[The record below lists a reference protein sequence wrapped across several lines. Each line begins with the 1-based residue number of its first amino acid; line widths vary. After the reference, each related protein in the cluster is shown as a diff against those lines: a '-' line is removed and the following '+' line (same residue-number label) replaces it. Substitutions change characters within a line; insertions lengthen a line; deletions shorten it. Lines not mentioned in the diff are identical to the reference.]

1 MLETGMFHL
10 LSVRIVGIGLA
21 FFFVVFSAGC
31 SAPPGNAADGQRW
44 YRMHNC
50 SACHG
55 PHGNDGRAINIA
67 GLDMNFYSFV
77 RKLRTKDAPI
87 MPPFPE
93 EKVSKQDAADMY
105 AYLQSMKGR

>member
-1 MLETGMFHL
+1 MFPPL
-10 LSVRIVGIGLA
+10 NVRIVVIGLTLFYA
-21 FFFVVFSAGC
+21 VFSAGC

-44 YRMHNC
+44 YKMHNC

-77 RKLRTKDAPI
+77 RKLRTTDAPI
-87 MPPFPE
+87 MPPFSE
-93 EKVSKQDAADMY
+93 AKVSKQDAADIY
-105 AYLQSMKGR
+105 AYLQSLKGK